1 LSSIS
6 HAFREEAY
14 SRPVLPGNMQRS
26 DVQRL
31 MRRVAPAIGMHDGQ
45 LTVMLAMIDE
55 TRPSDWVDSSVEPIC
70 FAMQSNIAALTG
82 KDERTVRRVEAALE
96 GVFNFIRKDVAM
108 NGRRCRF
115 RRSDGS
121 EYRQGIVFS
130 PLIEAMPRLIK
141 LEADLNSGRIDR
153 SILKQKISAAKRLV
167 RSKLM
172 DLQPRFPDDGFL
184 REAADTFLSWPTR
197 FYASV
202 SVDELREHLSEVS
215 EVVDKLVAFSQSKQK
230 MSARPDTDDLQY
242 IQDTTQETSVFCNT
256 TVDMQAALKRAD
268 IEQVTAQP
276 NGCAVSKEKDGHDPQ
291 PADKTD
297 FGDHLTPMRLFYLCT
312 EEMQL
317 QVQISQGDRPYP
329 DERDF
334 TNGAIDRLQPL
345 GIHPSAFNDAADQM
359 GSMAASLCVLIIDR
373 NRFHPKTPIKSPGG
387 VLRVMTRRHAY
398 GQLHLDRS
406 LFGLMHRAS
415 AGNVGKP

>member
-1 LSSIS
+1 MSSIS
-6 HAFREEAY
+6 HASREETY
-14 SRPVLPGNMQRS
+14 SCPVLPGNMQRS

-31 MRRVAPAIGMHDGQ
+31 LRRVAPAIGMKDGQ

-55 TRPSDWVDSSVEPIC
+55 TRPSDWVDPSIEPVC

-96 GVFNFIRKDVAM
+96 GVFGFIRKDVAM

-121 EYRQGIVFS
+121 DYRQGIVFS
-130 PLIEAMPRLIK
+130 PLIEAMPRLIE

-167 RSKLM
+167 KSQLM
-172 DLQPRFPDDGFL
+172 DLQPRFPDDSFL
-184 REAADTFLSWPTR
+184 RAAADAFLSWPTR

-242 IQDTTQETSVFCNT
+242 IQDTTQETSVFCNECA
-256 TVDMQAALKRAD
+256 DMQTARSRTD
-268 IEQVTAQP
+268 INLVTAQP
-276 NGCAVSKEKDGHDPQ
+276 FGCAGSIEKDDRNPRLEHNANLGVQ
-291 PADKTD
+291 LA
-297 FGDHLTPMRLFYLCT
+297 PMRLFYLCT

-334 TNGAIDRLQPL
+334 TNAAIDRLQPL
-345 GIHPSAFNDAADQM
+345 GVHPSAFRDAVNQM
-359 GSMAASLCVLIIDR
+359 GDIAASLCVLIIDR
-373 NRFHPKTPIKSPGG
+373 NRYHPKTPIKSPGG
-387 VLRVMTRRHAY
+387 VLRAMTRRHAC

-415 AGNVGKP
+415 AGNVGKS

>member
-1 LSSIS
+1 MSSIS
-6 HAFREEAY
+6 HAYREEAY
-14 SRPVLPGNMQRS
+14 SFPVLPGNMQRS

-31 MRRVAPAIGMHDGQ
+31 MRRIAPAIGINDGQ

-55 TRPSDWVDSSVEPIC
+55 TRPSDWVDPTIEPVC

-82 KDERTVRRVEAALE
+82 KDERTVRRVEAVLA

-167 RSKLM
+167 KSKLM
-172 DLQPRFPDDGFL
+172 DLQPRFPEDGFL
-184 REAADTFLSWPTR
+184 RAAADTFLSWPTR

-202 SVDELREHLSEVS
+202 SVDELREHLTEVS
-215 EVVDKLVAFSQSKQK
+215 EVVDKMEAFSQSKQK
-230 MSARPDTDDLQY
+230 MSARPGTGDLQY
-242 IQDTTQETSVFCNT
+242 IQDTTQETSVFCNKP
-256 TVDMQAALKRAD
+256 VDMQAARKRAD
-268 IEQVTAQP
+268 INHVTVQP
-276 NGCAVSKEKDGHDPQ
+276 NGCTVSREKGDRDPQ
-291 PADKTD
+291 PVDKTD

-329 DERDF
+329 DGRDF
-334 TNGAIDRLQPL
+334 ENAAIDRLHPL
-345 GIHPSAFNDAADQM
+345 GIHHSAFNDAVDQM
-359 GSMAASLCVLIIDR
+359 GSMAASLCILIIDR
-373 NRFHPKTPIKSPGG
+373 NRFHPVTPIKNPGG
-387 VLRVMTRRHAY
+387 VLRAMTKRQAS
-398 GQLHLDRS
+398 GQLNLNRS
-406 LFGLMHRAS
+406 IFGLIKRMDDA
-415 AGNVGKP
+415 

>member
-1 LSSIS
+1 MSSIS
-6 HAFREEAY
+6 HAYREEAY
-14 SRPVLPGNMQRS
+14 SFPVLPGNMQRS

-31 MRRVAPAIGMHDGQ
+31 MRRVAPAIGMNDGQ

-55 TRPSDWVDSSVEPIC
+55 TRPSDWVDPTIEPVC

-82 KDERTVRRVEAALE
+82 KDERTVRRVEAVLE
-96 GVFNFIRKDVAM
+96 GAFGFIRKDVAM

-130 PLIEAMPRLIK
+130 PLIEAMPRLIE
-141 LEADLNSGRIDR
+141 LEADLHSGRIDR

-167 RSKLM
+167 KSKLM
-172 DLQPRFPDDGFL
+172 DLQPRFPDDSSL

-202 SVDELREHLSEVS
+202 SVDELHEHLTEVS
-215 EVVDKLVAFSQSKQK
+215 EVLDKLVAFSQSKQK
-230 MSARPDTDDLQY
+230 MSGRADTDALQY
-242 IQDTTQETSVFCNT
+242 IQDTTQDTSVFCNGI
-256 TVDMQAALKRAD
+256 VDMRAARKRAD
-268 IEQVTAQP
+268 VDQLTAQP
-276 NGCAVSKEKDGHDPQ
+276 NGCAVSKVRNDRDPQ

-297 FGDHLTPMRLFYLCT
+297 LGDHLTPMRLFYLCT

-317 QVQISQGDRPYP
+317 QVQISQGDRLYP

-345 GIHPSAFNDAADQM
+345 GIHPSAFNDATDQM
-359 GSMAASLCVLIIDR
+359 GSMAASLCIMIIDR
-373 NRFHPKTPIKSPGG
+373 NRFHPATPIKSPGG
-387 VLRVMTRRHAY
+387 VLRAMTRRHAS
-398 GQLHLDRS
+398 GQLNLNRS
-406 LFGLMHRAS
+406 IFGLFQRKHGS
-415 AGNVGKP
+415 